1 MYGKAPHK
9 RQWKCLPL
17 WHASVLS
24 PRHSPQEAP
33 LEEGVEGA
41 PPLQVQPKTQYHSI
55 LLYNCTY
62 CMLTELERP
71 SDTVSGIAE
80 GVDPV
85 PEQDLLSLRF
95 ITIYEL

>member
-1 MYGKAPHK
+1 
-9 RQWKCLPL
+9 
-17 WHASVLS
+17 
-24 PRHSPQEAP
+24 
-33 LEEGVEGA
+33 
-41 PPLQVQPKTQYHSI
+41 
-55 LLYNCTY
+55 
-62 CMLTELERP
+62 MLTELERP